1 MSRRELA
8 QVPTQNKDI
17 VTSFVYT
24 WARQKEMSI
33 LEQRVVLRIMEHA
46 SNQLKGIKLKDNL
59 RKVDLGLFNVTITMP
74 ASDVLFN
81 TKMKHGDIEKAL
93 YALRSRSFEYKDNN
107 RYSVCGFIN
116 NATYVYRSG
125 IITVEVDNR
134 IWDVLSDF
142 TRGFKRFELNKA
154 LALPT
159 SSALQFYMIMS
170 GQEKP
175 LRLSIEELKSWLGIA
190 PDKYKKDG
198 KDRIDHLEE
207 RVLRPVKKLL
217 DSTCPYTFTYKKI
230 RENPANSKSTVIG
243 FELMPMYQN
252 QYRDPELERAR
263 LTAKVSVGIISPMV
277 SMYMKQQMGIPADS
291 LKPHKDLLMK
301 ACRLLPDILGT
312 LAGIQGRRRK
322 EDGSVMG
329 VGWVIQAIRG
339 EVKQAEKALKTKQG
353 TEQKLYEEK

>member
-207 RVLRPVKKLL
+207 RVLRPVKNCWTRPVHILSLTRKYVRIRQTARVRSL
-217 DSTCPYTFTYKKI
+217 DL
-230 RENPANSKSTVIG
+230 N
-243 FELMPMYQN
+243 
-252 QYRDPELERAR
+252 
-263 LTAKVSVGIISPMV
+263 
-277 SMYMKQQMGIPADS
+277 
-291 LKPHKDLLMK
+291 
-301 ACRLLPDILGT
+301 
-312 LAGIQGRRRK
+312 
-322 EDGSVMG
+322 
-329 VGWVIQAIRG
+329 
-339 EVKQAEKALKTKQG
+339 
-353 TEQKLYEEK
+353 

>member
-125 IITVEVDNR
+125 VITVEVDNR

-142 TRGFKRFELNKA
+142 SRGFKRFELNKA

-252 QYRDPELERAR
+252 QYRDPELERVS
-263 LTAKVSVGIISPMV
+263 LTAKVSVG
-277 SMYMKQQMGIPADS
+277 
-291 LKPHKDLLMK
+291 
-301 ACRLLPDILGT
+301 
-312 LAGIQGRRRK
+312 
-322 EDGSVMG
+322 
-329 VGWVIQAIRG
+329 
-339 EVKQAEKALKTKQG
+339 KT
-353 TEQKLYEEK
+353 T